1 MKTENIEKG
10 KWNDGDI
17 NPKHP
22 DQVWVSSAAGGKG
35 DWRKKKTPTTTAPT
49 PHATSTESVKTEEKK
64 TAATAAATTPPPSA
78 PKVPEYDAPKPTI
91 TYTTKK
97 PADMIDVRVPEKI
110 GTKDSSGRPTVVARE
125 AYRKSY
131 ANLDGLK
138 LINILNNHNIPAHK
152 RQMAYEEALH
162 RGIPENK
169 IDVSGTLQEWWD
181 DLEEDYKLKHAKK
194 ANPDEEES
202 YDLSS
207 LRGMNVEEFM
217 AKNFP
222 DAGDDGWMNPDNPAI
237 RREFHNL
244 ETLGERRRYDAFVD
258 YQKRQDPF
266 YETPI
271 EVLQG
276 LARDFAFFARS
287 KKAVFISTGG
297 AGAGKTYQFNRVAK
311 NLGLTEFDENTMEP
325 GENTYNYVMVDKD
338 IEDAKGLSKLLSDH
352 NGKLIVFDDKD
363 KAITSDQRELVNFMK
378 SLGDSNPKMR
388 KFRNTRTGKGDV
400 FTGKLLF
407 ISNKT
412 PEDIIGR
419 GQSAED
425 HKAVLSRA
433 AKNEI
438 HFTVNENLELLKN
451 RYKTMGTHANADVLT
466 PQEEAEVREKIYKL
480 IVRNQNLLDPMKFTV
495 RKFEDALEKA
505 YATISGNK
513 DAAASVAFEDILG
526 GNKNWAREV
535 VRILNKGWDT
545 QELGADAIE
554 KGKPID
560 LSEYSDADI
569 EFYIQ
574 KYEENPESFNALF
587 GKDFITALRGKKSH
601 ATEVA
606 ETEEEVV
613 KAFESDLS
621 GMTLEDAESLLLG

>member
-1 MKTENIEKG
+1 MKTEIIEKA

-35 DWRKKKTPTTTAPT
+35 DWRKRKTITSEPTSASP
-49 PHATSTESVKTEEKK
+49 AVGVKTEEKK
-64 TAATAAATTPPPSA
+64 NIVTPSATAPAAPSPA
-78 PKVPEYDAPKPTI
+78 PKAPEYDAPKPTI

-97 PADMIDVRVPEKI
+97 PADTIVVQVPEKI
-110 GTKDSSGRPTVVARE
+110 GTKDSSGRPTVVGRE
-125 AYRKSY
+125 SYRKSY
-131 ANLDGLK
+131 AKLDGLK

-162 RGIPENK
+162 RGIPESK
-169 IDVSGTLQEWWD
+169 IDVSGTLQDWWD
-181 DLEEDYKLKHAKK
+181 ELEEDYQLKHAK
-194 ANPDEEES
+194 ASDPDAEES

-207 LRGMNVEEFM
+207 LRGMDVEDFM

-222 DAGDDGWMNPDNPAI
+222 DEGDDGWMNPDNPAI
-237 RREFHNL
+237 KREFHNL

-266 YETPI
+266 YETPT

-287 KKAVFISTGG
+287 KKPVFISTGG
-297 AGAGKTYQFNRVAK
+297 AGAGKTYQFNRVAQ
-311 NLGLTEFDENTMEP
+311 NLGLTEFDDNSMTP

-338 IEDAKGLSKLLSDH
+338 IEDAKSLSVLLTKH
-352 NGKLIVFDDKD
+352 NGKMLVFDDKD
-363 KAITSDQRELVNFMK
+363 KAIVSDQKELVNFMK
-378 SLGDSNPKMR
+378 SLGDSDPKMR
-388 KFRNTRTGKGDV
+388 KFRNSETGKSDV

-412 PEDIIGR
+412 PEDIIGH

-451 RYKTMGTHANADVLT
+451 RYKKMGTHADADVLT

-480 IVRNQNLLDPMKFTV
+480 IVRNQKLLDPMKFTV
-495 RKFEDALEKA
+495 RKFEEALEKA

-535 VRILNKGWDT
+535 IRILNKGWDT

-560 LSEYSDADI
+560 LSEYSDDDI
-569 EFYIQ
+569 KFYIQ

-587 GKDFITALRGKKSH
+587 GKDFIVALKKHS
-601 ATEVA
+601 TEVM

-621 GMTLEDAESLLLG
+621 EMTLEDAESLLFG